1 MALRESGRAINQTFN
16 IEAIVRPGLDPGV
29 EGGPELLAFAEAV
42 LGADRGALDDA
53 RNALAQ
59 RLSPAAVG
67 AASIIAADFTK
78 NDRIANGLGIP
89 MEPPSLE
96 ETADF
101 RESFGINAYPSA
113 ANSLR

>member
-1 MALRESGRAINQTFN
+1 M
-16 IEAIVRPGLDPGV
+16 

-59 RLSPAAVG
+59 RLSLEAVG

-89 MEPPSLE
+89 MEPPSME

-113 ANSLR
+113 ANSLS